1 MVEEEQRSAGDG
13 RSPKGGQPDSDAVQA
28 TIGDVGRWQV
38 VVFLWIALLK
48 FPVAWN
54 MMAIVFLA
62 PPVEARC
69 QQDLNSSD
77 HCMARGPNGT
87 EERCTSWRYDRSVFT
102 ETIVTE
108 WDLVC
113 SRYQL
118 SNVAQMVFM
127 FGILTGNCLFG
138 IAADRYGRKAP
149 LVVAMMLQSLA
160 GVAAAMVPWFEAFIA
175 LRFMVAFA
183 TGGSM
188 ITSFVLCVEIM
199 GGKWR
204 MITAVLNHLPFC
216 LGHMTLAL
224 IAFYVRD
231 WRTLQLVISLPSL
244 LLVSYWWTLPESP
257 RWLLTRGRESEAIE
271 ILEKVA
277 KTNKMDASQVLPAVK
292 TFIADKE
299 KQQESLG
306 ENKASVLD
314 LFRTPNL
321 RRTTLCLYFNWM
333 VCGFCFYGLAQYM
346 GQIGGNIFINVFVNG
361 TLELSGLLCI
371 YFMGKFGRRNT
382 MVGSQMLAA
391 VACILITAVPRG
403 PGAPEWPSV
412 TLAAGGI
419 VGATIAFF
427 AVYLFSGE
435 LLPTVVR
442 NAGMGSTSMCAR
454 VGSMLA
460 PFVSS
465 LNHVSTYIPPL
476 LFGCFPLVAAI
487 LCLLLPETTGRDL
500 PDTLEEGENFRR
512 KQDGGAE
519 RGRANGNCA
528 SEDSAM

>member
-1 MVEEEQRSAGDG
+1 MGETGDQG
-13 RSPKGGQPDSDAVQA
+13 TRPAKGGQPDSDAVQA

-48 FPVAWN
+48 FPVAWHQLG
-54 MMAIVFLA
+54 IVFLA

-113 SRYQL
+113 SRHQL

-127 FGILTGNCLFG
+127 FGVLAGNCLFG
-138 IAADRYGRKAP
+138 IAADRFGRKKP
-149 LVVAMMLQSLA
+149 LVVAMALQSLT
-160 GVAAAMVPWFEAFIA
+160 GAASALVPWFEAFLA
-175 LRFMVAFA
+175 FRFLAAFA

-188 ITSFVLCVEIM
+188 ITSFVLCLEII
-199 GGKWR
+199 GGSWR
-204 MITAVLNHLPFC
+204 VVFTMISHIPFS
-216 LGHMTLAL
+216 LGHMLLAL
-224 IAFYVRD
+224 IAYYARD
-231 WRTLQLVISLPSL
+231 WRTFQLAVSLPSL
-244 LLVSYWWTLPESP
+244 LLVCYWWTLPESP
-257 RWLLTRGRESEAIE
+257 RWLLTAGRETEAIE
-271 ILEKVA
+271 ILEKAA
-277 KTNKMDASQVLPAVK
+277 KTNKKDVSQVVPAVK
-292 TFIADKE
+292 TFIAQKE
-299 KQQESLG
+299 KKLESSDG
-306 ENKASVLD
+306 KKPSVLD

-333 VCGFCFYGLAQYM
+333 VCGFCFYGIAQYM
-346 GQIGGNIFINVFVNG
+346 GHIGGNIFINIFV
-361 TLELSGLLCI
+361 SGVIEMPGSLVCI
-371 YFMGKFGRRNT
+371 FFMGKFGRRNT
-382 MVGSQMLAA
+382 IICAQLLAA
-391 VACILITAVPRG
+391 ISCLLITVVPQG
-403 PGAPEWPSV
+403 PDAPQWPRVLLASAGLVGMSV
-412 TLAAGGI
+412 
-419 VGATIAFF
+419 AFPT
-427 AVYLFSGE
+427 AYLFSGE

-512 KQDGGAE
+512 NGPGSAR
-519 RGRANGNCA
+519 RGVANEGFDT
-528 SEDSAM
+528 EDSPM